1 MSHDNVFALKNPAVP
16 NEVRD
21 VLTEVLREGAR
32 TLLAQAIEAEVAEFL
47 AGHADQRDATGR
59 VRLVRNGHLPE
70 RTIQTGIGAVTVKAP
85 RVRDR
90 AGELRFASSILPPY
104 LRRSKTLE
112 ELLPWLYLKGVSTG
126 GFSEA
131 LAAMLGRDAPGLS
144 AGTISRLKAIW
155 QEEHTQWERRSLAHK
170 RYVYLWVDGIHF
182 GVRMEEANQCI
193 LVVMGA
199 TAEGKK
205 ELVALTDGFRESEQS
220 WKEVLLDL
228 KRRGLKHDPQ
238 LAIGDGAL
246 GFWKALPQV
255 FGTTREQRCWVHK
268 TANVLNKLPK
278 HLQPKAKSDLQQIWM
293 AATRDDAHRAF
304 ATFVQTYAPKYPKT
318 AESLVKDRDALL
330 AFYDFPAAHWIHLRT
345 TNPIEST
352 FATVRLRTVKSRGCG
367 SRASILSTVFKL
379 AQSAEQRWQKLRGA
393 EMIAKVII
401 GVQFRNGVEVLKK
414 DRQKIAA

>member
-21 VLTEVLREGAR
+21 ALTEVLRDGAR

-47 AGHADQRDATGR
+47 AGHTDKRDTLGR
-59 VRLVRNGHLPE
+59 ARLVRNGHLPE
-70 RTIQTGIGAVTVKAP
+70 RTVQTGIGAVTVKAP

-104 LRRSKTLE
+104 LRRTRSME
-112 ELLPWLYLKGVSTG
+112 ELLPWLYLKGISTG
-126 GFSEA
+126 GFAEA
-131 LAAMLGRDAPGLS
+131 LAALLGRDAPGLS
-144 AGTISRLKAIW
+144 AGTISRLKAVW
-155 QEEHTQWERRSLAHK
+155 QEEHAQWERRSLAHK

-205 ELVALTDGFRESEQS
+205 ELVALTDGFRESEAS
-220 WKEVLLDL
+220 WKELLLDL

-238 LAIGDGAL
+238 LAVGDGAL

-255 FGTTREQRCWVHK
+255 FGATRDQRCWVHK

-278 HLQPKAKSDLQQIWM
+278 YLQPKAKSDLHQIWM
-293 AATRDDAHRAF
+293 ADTREDAHRAF
-304 ATFVQTYAPKYPKT
+304 ATFVQTYESKYPKA
-318 AESLVKDRDALL
+318 AECLTKDQGALL

-345 TNPIEST
+345 TNPIDST
-352 FATVRLRTVKSRGCG
+352 FASVRLRTARSRGCG

-379 AQSAEQRWQKLRGA
+379 AQSAQQRWRTLRGA
-393 EMIAKVII
+393 EMVAKVIT
-401 GVQFRNGVEVLKK
+401 GVHFRNGVEVPKK

>member
-1 MSHDNVFALKNPAVP
+1 LKNPALP
-16 NEVRD
+16 NEVQD

-47 AGHADQRDATGR
+47 AGHAGQRDTAGR
-59 VRLVRNGHLPE
+59 ARLVRNGHLPE
-70 RTIQTGIGAVTVKAP
+70 RAVQTGIGAVTVKAP

-90 AGELRFASSILPPY
+90 SGELRFTSAILPPY
-104 LRRSKTLE
+104 LRRTKTME
-112 ELLPWLYLKGVSTG
+112 ELLPWLYLKGISTG
-126 GFSEA
+126 GFSDA
-131 LAAMLGRDAPGLS
+131 LAALLGRGAPGLS
-144 AGTISRLKAIW
+144 ASTISRLKTIW
-155 QEEHTQWERRSLAHK
+155 QEEHARWEKRSLEHK

-199 TAEGKK
+199 TVDGKK

-220 WKEVLLDL
+220 WKDVLLDM

-255 FGTTREQRCWVHK
+255 FGSTREQRCWVHK

-278 HLQPKAKSDLQQIWM
+278 HLQPKAKSDLHQIWM

-304 ATFVQTYAPKYPKT
+304 GTFVQTYEPKYPKT
-318 AESLVKDRDALL
+318 AECLAKDQDALL

-352 FATVRLRTVKSRGCG
+352 FATVRLRTTKSRGCG

-379 AQSAEQRWQKLRGA
+379 AQSAELRWRTLRGA
-393 EMIAKVII
+393 EMLGKVIT
-401 GVQFRNGVEVLKK
+401 GVQFRNGVEVPKK

>member
-1 MSHDNVFALKNPAVP
+1 VNHDNVFALKYPALP
-16 NEVRD
+16 NEVQD
-21 VLTEVLREGAR
+21 ALTEVLREGAR

-47 AGHADQRDATGR
+47 AGHADQRDAAGR
-59 VRLVRNGHLPE
+59 TRLVRNGHLPE
-70 RTIQTGIGAVTVKAP
+70 RAVQTGIGAVTVKVP

-90 AGELRFASSILPPY
+90 AGQLRFASSILPPY
-104 LRRSKTLE
+104 LRRTKTME
-112 ELLPWLYLKGVSTG
+112 ELLPWLYLKGISTG

-131 LAAMLGRDAPGLS
+131 LAALLGRDAPGLS

-155 QEEHTQWERRSLAHK
+155 QQEHARWEKRSLAHK

-199 TAEGKK
+199 TADGKK
-205 ELVALTDGFRESEQS
+205 ELVALIDGFRESEQS
-220 WKEVLLDL
+220 WKELLLDL
-228 KRRGLKHDPQ
+228 KRRGLQHDPQ

-255 FGTTREQRCWVHK
+255 FGATREQRCWVHK

-278 HLQPKAKSDLQQIWM
+278 HLQPKAKSDLHQIWM
-293 AATRDDAHRAF
+293 AATREDAHRAF
-304 ATFVQTYAPKYPKT
+304 ATFVQTYEPKYPKAT
-318 AESLVKDRDALL
+318 ECLAKDRDALL
-330 AFYDFPAAHWIHLRT
+330 AFYDFPAVHWIHLRT

-367 SRASILSTVFKL
+367 SRTSILSTVFKL
-379 AQSAEQRWQKLRGA
+379 AQSAEQRWRTLRGA
-393 EMIAKVII
+393 EMFGKVVT
-401 GVQFRNGVEVLKK
+401 GVQFRNGVEVPKK